1 MGAGKG
7 NRLQGIAASAGSYS
21 GTARVLRKAAEMDD
35 LVDGEVLVVRA
46 SDPTWT
52 VGMLRSGAIVTEL
65 GGPICHAAIVAREL
79 GLPAVVAV
87 ENVTQLVATGAR
99 VTVDGTEGTVSI
111 QLTDD

>member
-1 MGAGKG
+1 M
-7 NRLQGIAASAGSYS
+7 QGIAASAGSYS
-21 GTARVLRKAAEMDD
+21 GTARVVHKAAELDD

-79 GLPAVVAV
+79 GLPAVVG
-87 ENVTQLVATGAR
+87 VADA
-99 VTVDGTEGTVSI
+99 TVHIADGRLIEIDGGRGI
-111 QLTDD
+111 IDML

>member
-1 MGAGKG
+1 MRAGGG

-21 GTARVLRKAAEMDD
+21 GTARVMHKAVELDD

-52 VGMLRSGAIVTEL
+52 VGMLSSGAIVTEL

-87 ENVTQLVATGAR
+87 EDVTKLIATGAQ
-99 VTVDGTEGTVSI
+99 VTVNGTEGSI
-111 QLTDD
+111 SIHSTDG